1 MWCPSVSLSVWANA
15 WLAGRAAPDDVL
27 DALSAWAPMQ
37 SVAAY
42 DAISIGEAGVAW
54 SGSGTGGGVTLLAT
68 LRTAAGP
75 MYPVLPVPGD
85 VRGLPVGTEF
95 SRDALAVGE
104 AVILPQP
111 RSETAVG
118 LVPELADADPETGRC
133 ATLTWTV
140 YALPTVPAVEQH
152 ELGAA
157 EYALRSAVRT
167 AAGELTALGAR
178 YTGPD
183 DPRDLVEDLLAA
195 GRQHRIPD
203 HAPTRAVR
211 VLENAAL
218 VDAIITVGAG
228 RVTTAAQSLSRA
240 QQTSAALQ
248 PLSAVVRTARA
259 AAVQAIL
266 QSAPHG

>member
-15 WLAGRAAPDDVL
+15 WLAGQAAPDDVL
-27 DALSAWAPMQ
+27 DALSAWAPVQ

-42 DAISIGEAGVAW
+42 DAISIGEAGGAW
-54 SGSGTGGGVTLLAT
+54 SGSGNGGAASLLAT
-68 LRTAAGP
+68 LRSATGP
-75 MYPVLPVPGD
+75 MYPVLPVAGD

-95 SRDALAVGE
+95 SREALSVGE
-104 AVILPQP
+104 AVILTQP
-111 RSETAVG
+111 GSGTAVG
-118 LVPELADADPETGRC
+118 LVPELIDDDLDTGPGT
-133 ATLTWTV
+133 TLTWTV
-140 YALPTVPAVEQH
+140 YALSDVPAVDQLD
-152 ELGAA
+152 LGEA
-157 EYALRSAVRT
+157 EYTLRSAVRT
-167 AAGELTALGAR
+167 AAGELTALGAQ

-195 GRQHRIPD
+195 GRHHRIPD

-218 VDAIITVGAG
+218 VDAIITVGAES
-228 RVTTAAQSLSRA
+228 VTAAAQSLSRA

-266 QSAPHG
+266 RSAWRG